1 MKYNIDYHNFRERNK
16 ERDIHNN
23 AFNTSSY
30 LSKAASIEKALK
42 DGQRFETDKFYTKND
57 TSVSRYCKN
66 WLMSSRELL
75 TAIA

>member
-1 MKYNIDYHNFRERNK
+1 MKVFSRWLTETSIYSKVSNILFLTDLGIEKFDGSMKYNIDYHNFRERNK

-42 DGQRFETDKFYTKND
+42 DG
-57 TSVSRYCKN
+57 
-66 WLMSSRELL
+66 
-75 TAIA
+75 

>member
-42 DGQRFETDKFYTKND
+42 DGQRFETDKFYTKKKF
-57 TSVSRYCKN
+57 VF
-66 WLMSSRELL
+66 REPQPLKSP
-75 TAIA
+75 